1 MSPKTLSHLIEEILS
16 FWFGAPDDADY
27 GKPQAKWFEKNDN
40 FDAEIKQ
47 RFEQVM
53 IDAAAGK
60 LDDMAESPEGAVALL
75 ITLDQFPR
83 NVYRGSAEAFAS
95 DEHARTVATR
105 VLERGFDQQVA
116 PVMRSFMYLPF
127 EHSEDLA
134 DQERS
139 LKLFTKLGGSGIEW
153 AEKHHVIIERFGRFP
168 HRNEVLGRASTPE
181 ETEFLTQPNSSF

>member
-139 LKLFTKLGGSGIEW
+139 LELFTKLGGSGIEW

-181 ETEFLTQPNSSF
+181 ETELLTQPNSSF

>member
-75 ITLDQFPR
+75 IMLDQFPR

-139 LKLFTKLGGSGIEW
+139 LELFTKLGGSGIEW

-181 ETEFLTQPNSSF
+181 ETELLTQPNSSF